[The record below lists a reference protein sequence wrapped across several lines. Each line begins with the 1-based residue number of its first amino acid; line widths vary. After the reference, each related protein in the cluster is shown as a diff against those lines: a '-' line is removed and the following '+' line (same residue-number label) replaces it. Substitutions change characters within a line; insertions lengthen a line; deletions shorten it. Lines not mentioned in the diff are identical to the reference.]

1 MAEYTATSIK
11 VVISKVIRDLGN
23 KLPGHLI
30 EPMLEWIPEG
40 IDQMETPFSLI
51 KCSTP
56 SYGESGEYVTKN
68 HVVKLPCGLVGVL
81 AVEDMYGNRV
91 HRSGQQT
98 NIRSTTA
105 LGGNA
110 DLNPA
115 RTTDFETYVDGVL
128 NPVPWDGSNIAAMN
142 SGEVPAAYDIK
153 FNYLQTSEESMFVK
167 IHYEALPIDKEGY
180 PLILD
185 EVNYREALYWWVMG
199 KLIGQGF
206 KHPIIPASLQGM
218 QYCIDHFE
226 KYAGRALGK
235 IKMPD
240 QDRMAKL
247 NYATTRLIPPT
258 QFYDDFFIGSSQRE
272 NIGLM

>member
-11 VVISKVIRDLGN
+11 VVMSKIIRDLGN
-23 KLPGHLI
+23 KLPGHLL
-30 EPMLEWIPEG
+30 EPCLEWIPEA
-40 IDQMETPFSLI
+40 IDQMETPFSLM

-56 SYGESGEYVTKN
+56 SYGESGEYITSN
-68 HVVKLPCGLVGVL
+68 HVVKLPCGLVGIL
-81 AVEDMYGNRV
+81 AVEDMYGHRIY
-91 HRSGQQT
+91 RSGQQS
-98 NIRSTTA
+98 NITSTTA
-105 LGGNA
+105 LGGNS
-110 DLNPA
+110 DFA

-128 NPVPWDGSNIAAMN
+128 NPTPWDGSNIKAID
-142 SGEVPAAYDIK
+142 SGGVPAAYDIK
-153 FNYLQTSEESMFVK
+153 FNHLQTSEESMFVK

-185 EVNYREALYWWVMG
+185 EANYREALYWWVMG

-206 KHPIIPASLQGM
+206 KHPVIPATLQGV

-247 NYATTRLIPPT
+247 SFATTRLIPPT
-258 QFYDDFFIGSSQRE
+258 HFYSDFFIGSSQPE
-272 NIGLM
+272 NIGFI